1 MRRHTAI
8 PFLSSIN
15 LGEWQELAAIWQLRA
30 KATGPHRL
38 WPDSTTG
45 LPDASQRHLTPRYG
59 VGVVLATKASARVA
73 GAAEHTPRPRAYV
86 NAGVG
91 SFRRRGCAGHGL
103 AVALTVGEQWRL
115 GRHSPTRCPVSFGLG
130 FTPEDHWRPVASA
143 AESCVNGH
151 FCLRLDFTRTV
162 SDKFLEFLF
171 RNNQGPIPTRGT
183 PDVSLSCPDVALA
196 QALIDACSN
205 RKNHLRPP
213 PRARQLPGG

>member
-45 LPDASQRHLTPRYG
+45 FRCVPASSHTALWRWRCLGDESIGEGGRGGRTHAP
-59 VGVVLATKASARVA
+59 ATCLWQSRRWIISPTQLC
-73 GAAEHTPRPRAYV
+73 GAW
-86 NAGVG
+86 
-91 SFRRRGCAGHGL
+91 L
-103 AVALTVGEQWRL
+103 AVAVTVGEQWRL
-115 GRHSPTRCPVSFGLG
+115 GRHSPTRCPVSFELG
-130 FTPEDHWRPVASA
+130 FTPEDHWRPVTSA

-183 PDVSLSCPDVALA
+183 PDVSLM
-196 QALIDACSN
+196 
-205 RKNHLRPP
+205 
-213 PRARQLPGG
+213 LP